1 MYIPKNSIEVYGSL
15 STLAQRAEKAAKD
28 IHLAVLFVD
37 SREELAKLLTM
48 RDLSSSLRII
58 LVLPNREDET
68 ISLANQLKPCLLDY
82 ADGDLGGLAAALG
95 KLFKS

>member
-1 MYIPKNSIEVYGSL
+1 MYIPKDSIEVCGSL
-15 STLAQRAEKAAKD
+15 STLAQRAEKTAKD
-28 IHLAVLFVD
+28 IYLAVLFVD
-37 SREELAKLLTM
+37 TREDLAKLLTM
-48 RDLSSSLRII
+48 RDLSSGFRSI
-58 LVLPNREDET
+58 LILPNHEDET

>member
-1 MYIPKNSIEVYGSL
+1 MYIPKNSIEVCGSL
-15 STLAQRAEKAAKD
+15 STLAQRVEKAAKD
-28 IHLAVLFVD
+28 IYLAVLFVD
-37 SREELAKLLTM
+37 TREDLAKLLTM
-48 RDLSSSLRII
+48 RDLSSGFRII

-95 KLFKS
+95 KMFKS